1 MMDKTLAEEK
11 AAEGKTEERSEERIE
26 KRTKAKE
33 ELNYY
38 ILFANYTHGLAL
50 QEMLK
55 KENLP
60 ARIAPTPRSIQ
71 GELSCGMS
79 LLVKQEHI
87 AAVRDFLERSGAEYH
102 SVVEMPCQIRPHRNR
117 FC

>member
-1 MMDKTLAEEK
+1 MAEN
-11 AAEGKTEERSEERIE
+11 
-26 KRTKAKE
+26 

-38 ILFANYTHGLAL
+38 ILFANYTQGLAL
-50 QEMLK
+50 EAMLK
-55 KENLP
+55 KEHLY

-87 AAVRDFLERSGAEYH
+87 ADIRAFLEKSGAQYH
-102 SVVEMPCQIRPHRNR
+102 SIVEMPCQIKPRRDR

>member
-1 MMDKTLAEEK
+1 MAEL
-11 AAEGKTEERSEERIE
+11 
-26 KRTKAKE
+26 

-50 QEMLK
+50 QELLK
-55 KENLP
+55 KEKLT

-79 LLVKQEHI
+79 LLVKQEEI
-87 AAVRDFLERSGAEYH
+87 EAVRSFLERSGAEYH
-102 SVVEMPCQIRPHRNR
+102 SIVEMPCQIQPKRDR

>member
-1 MMDKTLAEEK
+1 MAGQ
-11 AAEGKTEERSEERIE
+11 A
-26 KRTKAKE
+26 

-50 QEMLK
+50 QEQLR
-55 KENLP
+55 KEGLP

-79 LLVKQEHI
+79 LLVKAEYI
-87 AAVRDFLERSGAEYH
+87 EAVRQSIVRNQAEYYDI
-102 SVVEMPCQIRPHRNR
+102 VEMPCQIQPRRNK